1 LWIFTGPAPED
12 TIAQQ
17 SEPMIPEANALR
29 RFSFPPGNVDTSHR
43 RLGTEPTPH
52 SPLLGQHNRSSSEN
66 SQRRASPT
74 PHHNVLRKAA
84 PRAQVPV
91 DVRVSEILDPATRAH
106 LLSNVPTG
114 VADMTGIGSGR
125 SPNVLH
131 EASPFDVT
139 PGQRQHDPLS
149 PTPVPVSPVLRR
161 ANSTGSPR
169 SPEPVS
175 GRTKTPALL
184 MSYPSSRAKSPPS
197 PISSRPAEL
206 RSGPHLIGSSVFRD
220 SSDTDMTREIP
231 IKWTGPLNS
240 DPVAGKLQTLERKTN
255 QFEGSPVIP
264 GGWQTAPI
272 PEKEEGNDQR
282 NPSEEREQSTPP
294 IQENEA
300 LIQAPEIV
308 EQDAELRKSEAV
320 LAGIIKSTS
329 PLQNKSPPKS
339 PPQTPPLTQHKDSAA
354 GGGQGWVMVNVE
366 NSISALQTS
375 GDNGSASRL
384 TPPVSKSQSSES
396 VGTADAGQQPLP
408 QQASPEAKAIV
419 VIDVLNSKKPRSTS
433 SKEGDSGIK
442 RLFSLSR
449 KNSVSVVNGNSE

>member
-1 LWIFTGPAPED
+1 
-12 TIAQQ
+12 
-17 SEPMIPEANALR
+17 MIPEANALR
-29 RFSFPPGNVDTSHR
+29 RFSFPPGNVDASHR
-43 RLGTEPTPH
+43 RLGTEATPH

-66 SQRRASPT
+66 SQRQASPT

-91 DVRVSEILDPATRAH
+91 DVRVSEILDSGPATRAH
-106 LLSNVPTG
+106 LPSNVPTG

-125 SPNVLH
+125 SPNVFY

-139 PGQRQHDPLS
+139 PSQRQHDPLS
-149 PTPVPVSPVLRR
+149 PTPVLVSPILRR

-169 SPEPVS
+169 SPGPVS
-175 GRTKTPALL
+175 GRTKTPPLF
-184 MSYPSSRAKSPPS
+184 MSYPPSRVKSPPS
-197 PISSRPAEL
+197 PVNSRPATPVAEL
-206 RSGPHLIGSSVFRD
+206 RSGPHLISSSVFRD

-240 DPVAGKLQTLERKTN
+240 DPVAGRLQTLERKTN

-264 GGWQTAPI
+264 GGWQTTPI

-282 NPSEEREQSTPP
+282 YSSEEKERCTPP
-294 IQENEA
+294 IQENESR
-300 LIQAPEIV
+300 IQAPEIV

-320 LAGIIKSTS
+320 LVGIIKSTS
-329 PLQNKSPPKS
+329 PLQNKSPPMS
-339 PPQTPPLTQHKDSAA
+339 PSQTPSLTQRKDSAA

-366 NSISALQTS
+366 NSNSALQTS
-375 GDNGSASRL
+375 GDNRSASRL
-384 TPPVSKSQSSES
+384 TPPVSDLQSSES

-449 KNSVSVVNGNSE
+449 KNSVSVLNGNFE

>member
-1 LWIFTGPAPED
+1 MWVFTGPAPED
-12 TIAQQ
+12 TITTQQ
-17 SEPMIPEANALR
+17 SELMVPEANALR

-66 SQRRASPT
+66 LQRRASPT
-74 PHHNVLRKAA
+74 PNVLRKAA

-91 DVRVSEILDPATRAH
+91 DVRVSEILDPATKAH
-106 LLSNVPTG
+106 LPSNVPTG

-125 SPNVLH
+125 SPNVFY
-131 EASPFDVT
+131 EASPFGVT
-139 PGQRQHDPLS
+139 QSQRQHDFLS
-149 PTPVPVSPVLRR
+149 PTPVPVLTILRR

-169 SPEPVS
+169 SSGPVS
-175 GRTKTPALL
+175 GRTKASPLL
-184 MSYPSSRAKSPPS
+184 MSYPSSRIKNPPS

-206 RSGPHLIGSSVFRD
+206 GLGPHLIGSSVFRD

-231 IKWTGPLNS
+231 IKWTGPLNN
-240 DPVAGKLQTLERKTN
+240 DAVAGNLQTLERKTN

-264 GGWQTAPI
+264 GGWQTTSI

-282 NPSEEREQSTPP
+282 NPSEEKEQSTPP
-294 IQENEA
+294 IQENESR
-300 LIQAPEIV
+300 IEAPEIV
-308 EQDAELRKSEAV
+308 EQDAELRKSEAALV
-320 LAGIIKSTS
+320 GIIKSTS
-329 PLQNKSPPKS
+329 PLRNKSPPKS
-339 PPQTPPLTQHKDSAA
+339 PPQTPPLTQRKDSAA

-366 NSISALQTS
+366 NSSSALQTS
-375 GDNGSASRL
+375 GDHGSASRL
-384 TPPVSKSQSSES
+384 TPPLSNSQSSES
-396 VGTADAGQQPLP
+396 VGTPDAGQQPLP

-419 VIDVLNSKKPRSTS
+419 VIDVLNSRKARSTS

-449 KNSVSVVNGNSE
+449 KSSVS